1 MYQSL
6 DLFRV
11 ATAMAQ
17 HAGARTAVV
26 ARNVANAD
34 TPGYRAT
41 ALAPFAEVYRGET
54 AGQLRMSRSGHLS
67 GRPDGTAARPIE
79 AAAERSPNGNNVSIE
94 EQMFRAIEAQ
104 REHSRA
110 LAIYRHGLSV
120 IRSSLGARS

>member
-34 TPGYRAT
+34 TPGYRASV
-41 ALAPFAEVYRGET
+41 LAPFSEVYRGEPS
-54 AGQLRMSRSGHLS
+54 GQLRMSRPGHLA
-67 GRPDGTAARPIE
+67 GRPDGTSARPVE
-79 AAAERSPNGNNVSIE
+79 SAAQRSPNGNSVSIE
-94 EQMFRAIEAQ
+94 EQMFLAIEAQ

-110 LAIYRHGLSV
+110 LAIYRHGLGV
-120 IRSSLGARS
+120 IRSTLGNR